1 MRASLLLDSG
11 AMRKTPMMPEE
22 IARRRDEIAAHRGPW
37 RADNLLLARNVY
49 TMGEGAQG
57 QEARVRRAVQTV
69 LDLSASRVKGLR
81 ILDLGCGEG
90 GFALELGKQGAEVVA
105 IEGRAALAEKAEF
118 ARDALGLRHV
128 SIVRGD
134 VRRLSAEEHGFF
146 DVVLAL
152 GILDRLDAPAVFDV
166 AKRVG
171 SVCKGFVLVEARLAA
186 RPRAS
191 HLSDGIV
198 FRGAPRREHA
208 ATASRAERLAA
219 VEQSLDNEQS
229 FLLTRRSIL
238 SLLARSGFTSI
249 AETLDPDAAE
259 DAPCFAAFKG
269 RRVALQTAP
278 QSNAVL
284 PPGWGEAQPATPQG
298 GIAHPPGR
306 SRR

>member
-1 MRASLLLDSG
+1 MRASLQLDSG
-11 AMRKTPMMPEE
+11 AMRKTPMTPDE
-22 IARRRDEIAAHRGPW
+22 IASRRDEIAAHRGPW

-186 RPRAS
+186 RPRAQRES
-191 HLSDGIV
+191 EGTV
-198 FRGAPRREHA
+198 FRGTPRLSADGEP
-208 ATASRAERLAA
+208 
-219 VEQSLDNEQS
+219 S
-229 FLLTRRSIL
+229 FVLTRASML